1 MCSTNLFHIHCILV
15 YVKDDWLINF
25 KMSRVNRG
33 FHMGENSHFL
43 LELFFL
49 KNERLKYFRTK
60 IIHTFLE
67 VSV

>member
-15 YVKDDWLINF
+15 YVNDDWLINL

-49 KNERLKYFRTK
+49 KNERLGIF
-60 IIHTFLE
+60 
-67 VSV
+67 